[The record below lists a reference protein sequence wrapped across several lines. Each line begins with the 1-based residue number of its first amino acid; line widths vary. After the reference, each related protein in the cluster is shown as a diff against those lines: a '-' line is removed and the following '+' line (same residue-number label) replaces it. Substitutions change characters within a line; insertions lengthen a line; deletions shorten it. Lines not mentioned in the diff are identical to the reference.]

1 MFATKDTEV
10 IYAQIGTIAKHSEEQ
25 PTQYILPELTV
36 NKVKRPP
43 FQFSLPYIVPDDRVR
58 GGLEGFIKKDVF
70 K

>member
-10 IYAQIGTIAKHSEEQ
+10 ICSLIGIIAKHSEEQ

-36 NKVKRPP
+36 KKVKKPP
-43 FQFSLPYIVPDDRVR
+43 FQFSLPYSVSDDRVR
-58 GGLEGFIKKDVF
+58 EGLEGFIKEDVF